1 MTTIEIILDHYN
13 TLLDAKKI
21 KKIHGTE
28 FQVDMEKY
36 NSTQQEIQEMISYH
50 LKNKGACSNILS
62 HQLTRH
68 RMQIGEV
75 FGEALEY
82 YRATDILYVME
93 AIELNKI
100 EGNMFRLPPLKGLYK
115 IHHNPMS
122 GLGYSLILNIKNYW
136 FDKQEHIRNDKRKNY
151 AAILEKVPDTNIAH
165 ILNYMHMEAVHSKK
179 LTGEW
184 LVYAKHKNKN
194 YFLCLATHNEGD
206 QNIFCN
212 KILSCYNEFPEIASP
227 KNSHQY

>member
-1 MTTIEIILDHYN
+1 MTVIEIILEHYN
-13 TLLDAKKI
+13 SQLDALEI
-21 KKIHGTE
+21 KKIHGVE
-28 FQVDMEKY
+28 FQVDIDTY
-36 NSTQQEIQEMISYH
+36 NAARNEVQEMLRYH
-50 LKNKGACSNILS
+50 LKNNGEYSNVLL

-82 YRATDILYVME
+82 YRATDILHAME

-100 EGNMFRLPPLKGLYK
+100 EGNMFRLPPLKSLYK

-122 GLGYSLILNIKNYW
+122 GFGYSLLLNIKNYW
-136 FDKQEHIRNDKRKNY
+136 FDKQEHIRKDKRRNY
-151 AAILEKVPDTNIAH
+151 ATILEKVPEGNIAH
-165 ILNYMHMEAVHSKK
+165 VMNYMHMEAVHSKK

-184 LVYAKHKNKN
+184 LVYAKHNYKN

-206 QNIFCN
+206 QNIFDN
-212 KILSCYNEFPEIASP
+212 KILSCYKEFPEIVSL
-227 KNSHQY
+227 

>member
-1 MTTIEIILDHYN
+1 MTTVEIILDHYN
-13 TLLDAKKI
+13 TQLDAMKI

-28 FQVDMEKY
+28 FQGEIEKY
-36 NSTQQEIQEMISYH
+36 NATQNEVQEMLSFH
-50 LKNKGACSNILS
+50 LKNSGVCSKILLY
-62 HQLTRH
+62 QLTRH

-82 YRATDILYVME
+82 YRTSDILHIME
-93 AIELNKI
+93 AIELNKM
-100 EGNMFRLPPLKGLYK
+100 EGNVFRLAPLKGLYK

-136 FDKQEHIRNDKRKNY
+136 FDNEEKIRKDKRKNY
-151 AAILEKVPDTNIAH
+151 AAILDKVLDGNIAH
-165 ILNYMHMEAVHSKK
+165 IFNYMHMEAVHSKK

-184 LVYAKHKNKN
+184 LVYAKHNNKN

-206 QNIFCN
+206 QNIFSN
-212 KILSCYNEFPEIASP
+212 KIVSCYQEFPEIAGL
-227 KNSHQY
+227 